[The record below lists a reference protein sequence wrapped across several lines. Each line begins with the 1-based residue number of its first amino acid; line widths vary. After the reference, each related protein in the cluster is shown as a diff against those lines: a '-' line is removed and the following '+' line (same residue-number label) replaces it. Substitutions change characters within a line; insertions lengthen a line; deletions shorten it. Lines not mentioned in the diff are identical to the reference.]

1 MDLFRKAKEN
11 LMSILPIVIIV
22 LILHFTIAPMPEK
35 IGPFLIGSIFLVAGL
50 TLFLSGADVG
60 FSAVGARM
68 GSALANKRNLPLIL
82 AVGFLIGF
90 GVTYAEPDVN
100 VLCNQVHSMNPSVNA
115 VTLKLLIALGLGVF
129 IDLGLLR
136 SLKNYK
142 LNIVLNIMYLVCFAL
157 VLFAGQAMASIS
169 FDASGSTTGP
179 LAVPFILAL
188 GLGVSKASAGSSE
201 DSFGLTGV
209 ASVGPVVAV
218 LIMAVM
224 TKGAASSQAAET
236 AAEASSALGSV
247 LLHVLKNTA
256 IGIAPLLLLILVLQ
270 VSLMH
275 FPPVKFRIICA
286 GIFYSFVGIVL
297 LLTGIEY
304 GFSSLGLTLGS
315 ELGNRFDS
323 FLVPSLLALLF
334 GAIVV
339 LAEPAVWVLTKQVED
354 VTAGRIRS
362 MVVMVAL
369 SVGVSLC
376 VALSVIRAYFNINY
390 TIFIFVFVGLA
401 LILSWITPPL
411 FVGIAFD
418 SGGVASGPM
427 STSFIL
433 SMIMGISG
441 SAEMGFGVVGMI
453 AMSPLV
459 AIQILG
465 VLFRYKEKK
474 ALGQKE
480 VK

>member
-1 MDLFRKAKEN
+1 
-11 LMSILPIVIIV
+11 
-22 LILHFTIAPMPEK
+22 
-35 IGPFLIGSIFLVAGL
+35 
-50 TLFLSGADVG
+50 
-60 FSAVGARM
+60 
-68 GSALANKRNLPLIL
+68 
-82 AVGFLIGF
+82 
-90 GVTYAEPDVN
+90 
-100 VLCNQVHSMNPSVNA
+100 
-115 VTLKLLIALGLGVF
+115 
-129 IDLGLLR
+129 
-136 SLKNYK
+136 
-142 LNIVLNIMYLVCFAL
+142 
-157 VLFAGQAMASIS
+157 
-169 FDASGSTTGP
+169 
-179 LAVPFILAL
+179 
-188 GLGVSKASAGSSE
+188 
-201 DSFGLTGV
+201 
-209 ASVGPVVAV
+209 
-218 LIMAVM
+218 
-224 TKGAASSQAAET
+224 
-236 AAEASSALGSV
+236 
-247 LLHVLKNTA
+247 
-256 IGIAPLLLLILVLQ
+256 
-270 VSLMH
+270 MH